1 MAWLFC
7 WLLLLALACF
17 CADFFWF
24 DFGERS
30 PMALSFFYG
39 LTHLRHVSFSEGT
52 GIVLLWVAIVNDEH
66 DGAAMLRNPF

>member
-24 DFGERS
+24 DFGDRS
-30 PMALSFFYG
+30 PMVLSFFYG
-39 LTHLRHVSFSEGT
+39 LTRLRHVSFSEGT
-52 GIVLLWVAIVNDEH
+52 VILLATVRFVNE
-66 DGAAMLRNPF
+66 GREP